1 MPYIGRG
8 PGFGVRSRFIYTA
21 TANQTSFSGNDGA
34 GITLAYT
41 DTLYLDVYQ
50 NGVLLVPATDYAAT
64 TGTSVVLVQ
73 GASADDTVEMVVYD
87 IFSVADAV
95 SAKDG
100 GTFNGAISVTGKIT
114 ADAGIDIDNF
124 NIDGTTIALSSGNLT
139 LDVAGNID
147 LDADGGQV
155 SISDGGVEIGYL
167 YNSSSDFIIQSAV
180 SDKDIKIQGNDG
192 GSTVTALTL
201 DMSAA
206 GRANFGNDIGLSDN
220 RAIRLGTG
228 DDSAIFNDG
237 SNLYIKNATSNQ
249 DIIFQGNDDGS
260 ANLTVLTLDMSNA
273 GQAAFNKGATFGAS
287 VTAET
292 DTDTSNSGNV
302 TLDYAAH
309 QNFVLT
315 LTGNT
320 TLVNPTTEVV
330 GQSGFISFI
339 QDGTGSRVLSVGNQ
353 YFCAGG
359 AVIVLSTAANSIDIV
374 PYVVIAAG
382 KVCLGAPQLAFADA
396 S

>member
-114 ADAGIDIDNF
+114 ADSGIDIDNF

-155 SISDGGVEIGYL
+155 SISDGGTEIGYL

-201 DMSAA
+201 NMSEA
-206 GRANFGNDIGLSDN
+206 GEATFNGDVRLNDAKVLRFGNDQDFRISFDSHGILQNVTSD
-220 RAIRLGTG
+220 
-228 DDSAIFNDG
+228 S
-237 SNLYIKNATSNQ
+237 
-249 DIIFQGNDDGS
+249 DIIFKGSDGGS
-260 ANLTVLTLDMSNA
+260 AITALTLDMSDA
-273 GQAAFNKGATFGAS
+273 GKATFNNAIVATALELPVGGGVSNLGAIS
-287 VTAET
+287 VGTSAT
-292 DTDTSNSGNV
+292 DITVAGDFGSLVIVSGNESGAIFSDLLFYATTVGV
-302 TLDYAAH
+302 T
-309 QNFVLT
+309 V
-315 LTGNT
+315 
-320 TLVNPTTEVV
+320 
-330 GQSGFISFI
+330 I
-339 QDGTGSRVLSVGNQ
+339 
-353 YFCAGG
+353 AGG
-359 AVIVLSTAANSIDIV
+359 TVSGGPAGRTYSVVSSKLKLAMASGTYAVKATAFK
-374 PYVVIAAG
+374 G
-382 KVCLGAPQLAFADA
+382 TL
-396 S
+396 

>member
-155 SISDGGVEIGYL
+155 SISDGGTEIGYL

-201 DMSAA
+201 NMSEA
-206 GRANFGNDIGLSDN
+206 GEATFNGDVRLNDAKVLRFGNDQDFRISFDSHGILQNVTSD
-220 RAIRLGTG
+220 
-228 DDSAIFNDG
+228 S
-237 SNLYIKNATSNQ
+237 
-249 DIIFQGNDDGS
+249 DIIFKGSDGGS
-260 ANLTVLTLDMSNA
+260 AITALTLDMSDA
-273 GQAAFNKGATFGAS
+273 GKATFNNAIVATALELPVGGGVSNLGAIS
-287 VTAET
+287 VGTSAT
-292 DTDTSNSGNV
+292 DITVAGDFGSLVIVSGNESGAIFSDLLFYATTVGV
-302 TLDYAAH
+302 T
-309 QNFVLT
+309 V
-315 LTGNT
+315 
-320 TLVNPTTEVV
+320 
-330 GQSGFISFI
+330 I
-339 QDGTGSRVLSVGNQ
+339 
-353 YFCAGG
+353 AGG
-359 AVIVLSTAANSIDIV
+359 TVSGGPAGRTYSVVSSKLKLAMASGTYAVKATAFK
-374 PYVVIAAG
+374 G
-382 KVCLGAPQLAFADA
+382 TL
-396 S
+396 